1 MPMRRAPL
9 SMLALLAALLP
20 ASVAQAQ
27 LTGPGLA
34 PPPAPAFNTAPQPAA
49 IVAVPQQPIDDRV
62 AFNSSERWIIPTFYQ
77 RVRDKQQ
84 RAARSKR
91 YERTLPAGLNAP
103 PAKGDLLPM
112 TLLASLDRLPG
123 PLLRDLPPARPGT
136 DRVMVGKD
144 ILMVNTATGEVL
156 DVLDNVLF

>member
-9 SMLALLAALLP
+9 STLALLAMLLP
-20 ASVAQAQ
+20 VSAAQAQ
-27 LTGPGLA
+27 LSGAGLA
-34 PPPAPAFNTAPQPAA
+34 PPPAPAFNTSPQAAA
-49 IVAVPQQPIDDRV
+49 IVVVPQQPIDDRV

-84 RAARSKR
+84 RAARSKQ
-91 YERTLPAGLNAP
+91 YERVLPAGLSAP
-103 PAKGDLLPM
+103 PAKGDRLPV

-123 PLLRDLPPARPGT
+123 PLLRDLPPARPNT

-156 DVLDNVLF
+156 DILPNILF